1 LLEKTEVGRPALR
14 FHVEAQL
21 RDGADAED
29 VVFDAT
35 LQRDSR
41 RIAVSGADR

>member
-1 LLEKTEVGRPALR
+1 LVRPTLR
-14 FHVEAQL
+14 FQVEAQL